1 MNTWTDYTVPTIM
14 IDPGDGKERPVRGLG
29 VDDMSQLIVANLD
42 AMMEVT
48 SLWIASQKDV
58 FASNN
63 TTDLMMVAA
72 KNFPQLV
79 GELISMATDTPEL
92 RHVRLPAGAQLKILQ
107 ACLKLTVEDAGGL
120 GNLSAML
127 SNAVRVAVANRGE
140 ASQRLQ
146 AILSPSSTSGVGK
159 TRAS

>member
-1 MNTWTDYTVPTIM
+1 MNTWTDYQVPVIM

-63 TTDLMMVAA
+63 LTDLMMVAS
-72 KNFPQLV
+72 KNFPAFV
-79 GELISMATDTPEL
+79 SETISLCTDTPEL
-92 RHVRLPAGAQLKILQ
+92 RHVRLPAGVQLKILQ
-107 ACLKLTVEDAGGL
+107 ACFKLTVEDAGGL

-146 AILSPSSTSGVGK
+146 AILSPSSTSGAGK